1 MHFNFKKMKFY
12 IIYHYLVY
20 YFRFHLLWIFIFK
33 FYNKGNTLRSRS
45 MIKISHVLK
54 LSCQNDKILSPDSI
68 EKKDGRLFS
77 SYI

>member
-1 MHFNFKKMKFY
+1 
-12 IIYHYLVY
+12 
-20 YFRFHLLWIFIFK
+20 
-33 FYNKGNTLRSRS
+33 

-77 SYI
+77 YLKF